1 MSKTVRNL
9 AFIAGLLLFA
19 SSANAQL
26 VLKMNTLFHSGDAQ
40 AMERIVEK
48 FNSEQTDVQIELSQ
62 GQWADYYA
70 QLYNAVIANDA
81 PQIGIVHTTNLPQM
95 APALTALANSPA
107 GDLLAAAG
115 IESDNYIS
123 ALWEAGSF
131 EGERYLVPLDTHMFG
146 LWYNKDIF
154 EAAGLDPNSPP
165 TTRAEFEAAANAIRD
180 NTDAYS
186 VHMAEDGL
194 ARKLARAWYY
204 LYWGQNAELFDA
216 DFTTSTFNNEQGIA
230 ACNYLTSTISNNWNV
245 QAGDG
250 FKQFTAG
257 DLGMIVAGN
266 WFYWTATEAGVN
278 FGFAAMPTFFDTP
291 KTWGN
296 SHNLVIPKQRA
307 GTPDEVYVAAAKA
320 IKWINENSDVWGIYG
335 GHIPA
340 YNPARESAALLES
353 NTWQVSLSTFA
364 KMAEDGVLHY
374 PITHERAAELENV
387 FNTNIELAYN
397 GTLTCEAAL
406 AQATKEANGILGR

>member
-1 MSKTVRNL
+1 MSRAFRNL
-9 AFIAGLLLFA
+9 AFAAAALLFF
-19 SSANAQL
+19 SAAQAQI

-48 FNSEQTDVQIELSQ
+48 FNAEHSDVQIDLSQ

-81 PQIGIVHTTNLPQM
+81 PHIGIVHTTNLPQM
-95 APALTALANSPA
+95 QPALTPLENSPA
-107 GDLLAAAG
+107 GNLLAAAG
-115 IESDNYIS
+115 IEGSNYIS
-123 ALWEAGSF
+123 ALWDAGAF
-131 EGERYLVPLDTHMFG
+131 EGERYLIPLDTHMFG
-146 LWYNKDIF
+146 LWYNKDVF
-154 EAAGLDPNSPP
+154 AAAGLDPNVAPS
-165 TTRAEFEAAANAIRD
+165 TRAEFEAAANAIRD
-180 NTDAYS
+180 NTDAYA
-186 VHMAEDGL
+186 VHLAEDGL

-216 DFTTSTFNNEQGIA
+216 DFTTSTFNNDRGLA
-230 ACNYLTSTISNNWNV
+230 ACEYLTGVVSNDWNIA
-245 QAGDG
+245 AGDG

-257 DLGMIVAGN
+257 DLGMLVAGN

-296 SHNLVIPKQRA
+296 SHNLVIPKQPA
-307 GTPDEVYVAAAKA
+307 GTPDEVYVAAAQA
-320 IKWINENSDVWGIYG
+320 IKWINENSDIWGIYG

-340 YNPARESAALLES
+340 YNPARESADLLAS
-353 NTWQVSLSTFA
+353 DTWQVSLSTFA

-374 PITHERAAELENV
+374 PITHPKAAELESV

-397 GTLTCEAAL
+397 GTLTCQAAL
-406 AQATKEANGILGR
+406 TQATTEANRILKR